1 MKRFNKSFTK
11 DSYADLGQ
19 SIKGRDGRGRNTL
32 YDRHQIN
39 NEAVMTADAMDV
51 GLNG

>member
-11 DSYADLGQ
+11 DSYADLDQ
-19 SIKGRDGRGRNTL
+19 SVKGGDGCGRNTL
-32 YDRHQIN
+32 YDRRQID
-39 NEAVMTADAMDV
+39 NEAIVTADAMDA